1 MNQRIFVEKKS
12 EFDVASQK
20 ILAEL
25 QEFTPLTN
33 LKQYVVY
40 DVFDAEE
47 ISWDKLLNVLLDS
60 VADISH
66 SQNPADL
73 SISSFAT
80 EYLPGQYDQR
90 ADSAEQAIQ
99 LVTGNKPM
107 IRTGKLFVFDKVND
121 DTLAELKN
129 YLINSVDSREK
140 NLDILIKPSIPQ
152 PENVPTIDGFVDLD
166 ESGLAA
172 LHKEWSFSFDLAD
185 LKFTQDYFK
194 TENRNPT
201 ETELKVLD
209 TYWSDHCRHT
219 TFFTELKDITFEGD
233 LANKIEEI
241 FNRYLAL
248 RKELG
253 REHKPI
259 SLMDIG
265 TIAAKY
271 LRANGKLDDLVITDE
286 INACTIEIEV
296 DVEGEKQA
304 WYLLFKNETH
314 NHPTEIEPFGGASTC
329 VGGAI
334 RDPLSGRAFVYQA
347 MRVTGSADPREPIAE
362 TLEGKLPQ
370 KKITKTAAKGYSSYG
385 NQIGLATS
393 HVAEL
398 YDPGYKAKRMEVGYV
413 AGAVPKDWVRR
424 EAPVTGDRVIMV
436 GGKTGR
442 DGVGGASGSSKV
454 QDQTSINTL
463 SAEVQ
468 KGDAVEERKIQ
479 RLFRKPDVT
488 KLIKKCNDFGAGG
501 VSVAIGEIADSLNI
515 NLDKLPTKY
524 AGLNGTELAIS
535 ESQERMAVVVEA
547 KDVAKFIAH
556 ASQENLLAVEVA
568 EVTDSGRMQIF
579 WRGEMIVDLDRIF
592 LDTAGTKKSMTTKVV
607 SNQHAKVQSF
617 NPLTTEQFKNELSQL
632 NVASQKGLIENFDSH
647 VGRTTVLMPLGGK
660 HLKTPALASVNTIPV
675 LNKSTDTVAISSWGF
690 STTIANENPFLMGA
704 YAVVESLANLVA
716 SGGNHKNARLSFQ
729 EYFERLGADSEKWG
743 KPLQA
748 LLGALEAQ
756 LEFETAAIGGKDSM
770 SGTFENISVPPT
782 LISFACAVGELK
794 NIISP
799 EIKKAG
805 NYLYLAKHEPLASG
819 IPNYDQLNKVYK
831 DVHHHIS
838 NGTIV
843 SAQTIKEG
851 GLATSVFKMMVGN
864 GIGANI
870 NYDLDC
876 FASQIGSLILESTT
890 ELEGYALLGK
900 TEGNSLTVNGDK
912 FSTSE
917 LLAAWEGTLEQIF
930 PSKVVRGDTNKN
942 DSGDANKND
951 SGDTNKNDTNKN
963 ANEPVRDPT
972 NSAYSTVRESIKIA
986 SDIVRGDTNK
996 YDTNKYDTNKYPRVF
1011 IPIFPGT
1018 NCEYETEHVFVDAGA
1033 DVHTALFRNYSEE
1046 AISESISAFVTE
1058 LEAANILM
1066 IPGGFSAGDE
1076 PDGSAKYI
1084 VSVLKNPEV
1093 KEAVH
1098 GLIARGG
1105 LVLGICNGFQAL
1117 VKSGLLP
1124 YGEIRD
1130 VDETS
1135 ATMTFNSIGRHISQ
1149 TAHVEV
1155 VSDKSPWL
1163 QGMQGMKYI
1172 VPFSHGEGRFYAN
1185 DAMVKDLAANGQIA
1199 TQYIDF
1205 EGNVALDMPYNPNGS
1220 VHGIEGITDATGQIY
1235 GRMGHPER
1243 FRKGLM
1249 KNIPEME
1256 FMDIFKNGVEWFKG

>member
-12 EFDVASQK
+12 AFDVESHK
-20 ILAEL
+20 VLAEL
-25 QEFTPLTN
+25 QEFTSLTH
-33 LKQYVVY
+33 LKQYVIY
-40 DVFDAEE
+40 DVFDAQEQ
-47 ISWDKLLNVLLDS
+47 SWDKLKTVLLDA
-60 VADISH
+60 VADITH
-66 SQNPADL
+66 AENPAA
-73 SISSFAT
+73 SNTSSFAT

-90 ADSAEQAIQ
+90 ADSAAQAIQ
-99 LVTGNKPM
+99 LVVGSKPAV
-107 IRTGKLFVFDKVND
+107 RTGKLFVFDKVSD
-121 DTLAELKN
+121 SDLAKVKD
-129 YLINSVDSREK
+129 YLINSVDSQEK
-140 NLDILIKPSIPQ
+140 NLDILVNPSIPK
-152 PENVPTIDGFVDLD
+152 PTEVPLIEGFTALD
-166 ESGLAA
+166 ENA
-172 LHKEWSFSFDLAD
+172 LLSFHTEWSFSFDLAD
-185 LKFTQDYFK
+185 LKFIQDYFIQEK
-194 TENRNPT
+194 RNPT

-219 TFFTELKDITFEGD
+219 TFFTELKDIQFAGD
-233 LANKIEEI
+233 LAYKLEEI

-347 MRVTGSADPREPIAE
+347 MRVTGSGDPRERIE
-362 TLEGKLPQ
+362 NTLEGKLPQ
-370 KKITKTAAKGYSSYG
+370 KKITKMAAKGFASYG

-393 HVAEL
+393 QIAEI

-454 QDQTSINTL
+454 QDETSINTL

-479 RLFRKPDVT
+479 RLFRKPEVT

-547 KDVAKFIAH
+547 KDVTAFVEY

-579 WRGEMIVDLDRIF
+579 WRGEMIVDLDREF
-592 LDTAGTKKSMTTKVV
+592 LDTAGTQKTMHAKAV
-607 SNQHAKVQSF
+607 SNSYVETQAIT
-617 NPLTTEQFKNELSQL
+617 PLTNDQFKKELSQL

-660 HLKTPALASVNTIPV
+660 YLKTPSLASVNTIPV
-675 LNKSTDTVAISSWGF
+675 LNKSTDTVAISTWGF
-690 STTIANENPFLMGA
+690 SVDLANKNPFLMGA
-704 YAVVESLANLVA
+704 YAVVESLAKLVA
-716 SGGNHKNARLSFQ
+716 AGGNHKDARLSFQ
-729 EYFERLGADSEKWG
+729 EYFEKLGADAEKWG

-770 SGTFENISVPPT
+770 SGTFDNIHVPPT

-799 EIKKAG
+799 EIKGKE
-805 NYLYLAKHEPLASG
+805 NFLYLAGHQATASG
-819 IPNYDQLNKVYK
+819 LPNYDQLNKTYA
-831 DVHHHIS
+831 DIHQHIKK
-838 NGTIV
+838 GTII
-843 SAQTIKEG
+843 SAQTIKDG
-851 GLATSVFKMMVGN
+851 GLASAVFKMAVGN
-864 GIGANI
+864 GIGADI
-870 NYDLDC
+870 NYGKDC
-876 FASQIGSLILESTT
+876 FKPQIGSLILESKT
-890 ELEGYALLGK
+890 ELAGYELLGK
-900 TEGNSLTVNGDK
+900 TGGSDLTINGETFK
-912 FSTSE
+912 LVE
-917 LLAAWEGTLEQIF
+917 LTAAWEGTLEPIF
-930 PSKVVRGDTNKN
+930 PSVTPRSVNPGLH
-942 DSGDANKND
+942 
-951 SGDTNKNDTNKN
+951 
-963 ANEPVRDPT
+963 
-972 NSAYSTVRESIKIA
+972 IA
-986 SDIVRGDTNK
+986 SRLHNTPRLQPWDIDK
-996 YDTNKYDTNKYPRVF
+996 PRVF

-1018 NCEYETEHVFVDAGA
+1018 NCEYESEHVFVDAGA
-1033 DVHTALFRNYSEE
+1033 DVHTRLFTNYNEQ
-1046 AISESISAFVTE
+1046 AVSESIAAFVE
-1058 LEAANILM
+1058 QINASNIMM

-1084 VSVLKNPEV
+1084 VSVLKNPAI
-1093 KEAVH
+1093 KDAVH
-1098 GLIARGG
+1098 ALLKRGG
-1105 LVLGICNGFQAL
+1105 LMLGICNGFQAL

-1130 VDETS
+1130 LDDTS
-1135 ATMTFNSIGRHISQ
+1135 ATMTFNNIGRHISQ

-1155 VSDKSPWL
+1155 KSDKSPWL
-1163 QGMQGMKYI
+1163 AGMQGKKYI

-1185 DAMVKDLAANGQIA
+1185 DAMVKELATNGQIA

-1220 VHGIEGITDATGQIY
+1220 VHGIEGLTDATGQIY

-1243 FRKGLM
+1243 YRKGLM

>member
-12 EFDVASQK
+12 AFDVESNK
-20 ILAEL
+20 VLAEL
-25 QEFTPLTN
+25 QEFTSLTH
-33 LKQYVVY
+33 LKQYVIY
-40 DVFDAEE
+40 DVFDAQEQ
-47 ISWDKLLNVLLDS
+47 SWDKLKRVLLDA
-60 VADISH
+60 VADITH
-66 SQNPADL
+66 AENPAA
-73 SISSFAT
+73 SNTSSFAT

-90 ADSAEQAIQ
+90 ADSAAQAIQ
-99 LVTGNKPM
+99 LVAGSKPA
-107 IRTGKLFVFDKVND
+107 IRTGKLFVFDKVSD
-121 DTLAELKN
+121 SDLAKVKD
-129 YLINSVDSREK
+129 YLINSVDSQEK
-140 NLDILIKPSIPQ
+140 NLDILVNPSIPK
-152 PENVPTIDGFVDLD
+152 PTEVPLIEGFTALD
-166 ESGLAA
+166 ENA
-172 LHKEWSFSFDLAD
+172 LLSFHTEWSFSFDLAD
-185 LKFTQDYFK
+185 LKFIQDYFIQEK
-194 TENRNPT
+194 RNPT

-219 TFFTELKDITFEGD
+219 TFFTELKDIQFAGD
-233 LANKIEEI
+233 LAYKLEEI

-347 MRVTGSADPREPIAE
+347 MRVTGSGDPRERIE
-362 TLEGKLPQ
+362 NTLEGKLPQ
-370 KKITKTAAKGYSSYG
+370 KKITKMAAKGFASYG

-393 HVAEL
+393 QIAEI

-436 GGKTGR
+436 GGATGR

-454 QDQTSINTL
+454 QDETSINTL

-479 RLFRKPDVT
+479 RLFRKPEVT

-547 KDVAKFIAH
+547 KDVETFIAY

-579 WRGEMIVDLDRIF
+579 WRGEMIVDLDREF
-592 LDTAGTKKSMTTKVV
+592 LDTAGTQKTMHAKAV
-607 SNQHAKVQSF
+607 SNSYVETQAIT
-617 NPLTTEQFKNELSQL
+617 PLTNDQFKKELSQL

-660 HLKTPALASVNTIPV
+660 YLKTPSLASVNTIPV
-675 LNKSTDTVAISSWGF
+675 LNKSTDTVAISTWGF
-690 STTIANENPFLMGA
+690 SVDLANKNPFLMGA
-704 YAVVESLANLVA
+704 YAVVESLAKLVA
-716 SGGNHKNARLSFQ
+716 AGGNHKDARLSFQ
-729 EYFERLGADSEKWG
+729 EYFEKLGADAEKWG

-770 SGTFENISVPPT
+770 SGTFDNIHVPPT

-799 EIKKAG
+799 EIKGKE
-805 NYLYLAKHEPLASG
+805 NFLYLAGHQATASG
-819 IPNYDQLNKVYK
+819 LPNYDQLNKTYA
-831 DVHHHIS
+831 DIHQHIKK
-838 NGTIV
+838 GTII
-843 SAQTIKEG
+843 SAQTIKDG
-851 GLATSVFKMMVGN
+851 GLASAVFKMAVGN
-864 GIGANI
+864 GIGADI
-870 NYDLDC
+870 NYGKDC
-876 FASQIGSLILESTT
+876 FKPQIGSLILESKS
-890 ELEGYALLGK
+890 ELAGYELLGK
-900 TEGNSLTVNGDK
+900 TGGNDLTINGETFK
-912 FSTSE
+912 LAE
-917 LLAAWEGTLEQIF
+917 LTAAWEGTLEPIF
-930 PSKVVRGDTNKN
+930 PSKTTANTKESNSKFQDSSANTLETN
-942 DSGDANKND
+942 
-951 SGDTNKNDTNKN
+951 
-963 ANEPVRDPT
+963 
-972 NSAYSTVRESIKIA
+972 NSKLETV
-986 SDIVRGDTNK
+986 
-996 YDTNKYDTNKYPRVF
+996 RVF

-1018 NCEYETEHVFVDAGA
+1018 NCEYESEHVFVDAGA
-1033 DVHTALFRNYSEE
+1033 DVHTRLFTNYNEQ
-1046 AISESISAFVTE
+1046 AVSESIAAFVE
-1058 LEAANILM
+1058 QINASNIMM

-1084 VSVLKNPEV
+1084 VSVLKNPAI
-1093 KEAVH
+1093 KDAVH
-1098 GLIARGG
+1098 ALLKRGG
-1105 LVLGICNGFQAL
+1105 LMLGICNGFQAL

-1130 VDETS
+1130 LDDTS
-1135 ATMTFNSIGRHISQ
+1135 ATMTFNNIGRHISQ

-1155 VSDKSPWL
+1155 KSDKSPWL
-1163 QGMQGMKYI
+1163 AGMQGKRYI

-1185 DAMVKDLAANGQIA
+1185 DAMVKELATNGQIA

-1205 EGNVALDMPYNPNGS
+1205 DGNVALDMPYNPNGS

-1243 FRKGLM
+1243 YRKGLM

-1256 FMDIFKNGVEWFKG
+1256 FMDIFKNGVEWFK

>member
-20 ILAEL
+20 VLAEL
-25 QEFTPLTN
+25 QEFTPLTH

-47 ISWDKLLNVLLDS
+47 SSWDKLKNVLLDS
-60 VADISH
+60 VADISYLE
-66 SQNPADL
+66 SPADASL
-73 SISSFAT
+73 SSFAT

-99 LVTGNKPM
+99 LVTGIKPM

-121 DTLAELKN
+121 STLADIKN
-129 YLINSVDSREK
+129 YLINSVDSQEK
-140 NLDILIKPSIPQ
+140 NLERLIKPNIPQ
-152 PENVPTIDGFVDLD
+152 PENVPTIDGFIDLN
-166 ESGLAA
+166 ENGLAA

-194 TENRNPT
+194 TEKRNPT

-347 MRVTGSADPREPIAE
+347 MRVTGSADPREPIAD

-424 EAPVTGDRVIMV
+424 EAPETGDRVIMV

-454 QDQTSINTL
+454 QDETSINTL

-479 RLFRKPDVT
+479 RLFRKPEVT
-488 KLIKKCNDFGAGG
+488 RLIKKCNDFGAGG

-547 KDVAKFIAH
+547 KDVAAFIAH

-592 LDTAGTKKSMTTKVV
+592 LDTAGTQKTMTAKVV
-607 SNQHAKVQSF
+607 SDQHAKIQALT
-617 NPLTTEQFKNELSQL
+617 PLTSDQFKKELSQL

-660 HLKTPALASVNTIPV
+660 YLKTPALASVNTIPV

-690 STTIANENPFLMGA
+690 STTMANENPFLMGA
-704 YAVVESLANLVA
+704 YSVVESLANLVA

-729 EYFERLGADSEKWG
+729 EYFERLGADAEKWG

-782 LISFACAVGELK
+782 LISFACAVGVLK

-799 EIKKAG
+799 EIKEAG
-805 NYLYLAKHEPLASG
+805 NYLYLAKHKPLASG
-819 IPNYDQLNKVYK
+819 IPNYDQLNKVYN
-831 DVHHHIS
+831 DVHQYIS

-870 NYDLDC
+870 TYGLDC
-876 FASQIGSLILESTT
+876 FASQIGSLILESTA
-890 ELEGYALLGK
+890 ELEGYELLGK
-900 TEGNSLTVNGDK
+900 TEGNSLTINGEK
-912 FSTSE
+912 FDTAE
-917 LLAAWEGTLEQIF
+917 LLVAWEGTLEPIF
-930 PSKVVRGDTNKN
+930 PSKTAYTNSETIKMASDAVNNLNKN
-942 DSGDANKND
+942 G
-951 SGDTNKNDTNKN
+951 GIET
-963 ANEPVRDPT
+963 
-972 NSAYSTVRESIKIA
+972 
-986 SDIVRGDTNK
+986 
-996 YDTNKYDTNKYPRVF
+996 PRVF

-1046 AISESISAFVTE
+1046 AIAESISAFVIE
-1058 LEAANILM
+1058 LNAANILM

-1130 VDETS
+1130 LDETS

-1155 VSDKSPWL
+1155 MSDKSPWL
-1163 QGMQGMKYI
+1163 QDMKGKKYI

-1185 DAMVKDLAANGQIA
+1185 DAMVSELAANGQIA

-1243 FRKGLM
+1243 FRNGLM

>member
-1 MNQRIFVEKKS
+1 MLKSKKVSRKFQPHHISQHSAIYRAQLIYQTTFAAAYREAMNQRIFVEKKS
-12 EFDVASQK
+12 AFDIESSK
-20 ILAEL
+20 ILSEL
-25 QEFTPLTN
+25 QEFTPLTQ
-33 LKQYVVY
+33 LKQYVIY

-47 ISWDKLLNVLLDS
+47 TSWDKAKKVLLDP
-60 VADISH
+60 VADIVHYSKPE
-66 SQNPADL
+66 SVNA
-73 SISSFAT
+73 SWFAM

-99 LVTGNKPM
+99 LVTDHKST
-107 IRTGKLFVFDKVND
+107 IRTGKLFVFDNVD
-121 DTLAELKN
+121 DDVLGKIKK
-129 YLINSVDSREK
+129 YLINSVDSQEK
-140 NLDILIKPSIPQ
+140 DLEVLKLPAIPKP
-152 PENVPTIDGFVDLD
+152 EAVKTIEGFTSLGN
-166 ESGLAA
+166 EELKSF
-172 LHKEWSFSFDLAD
+172 HREWSFSFDIED
-185 LKFTQDYFK
+185 LKFIQEYFK
-194 TENRNPT
+194 TEQRNPT

-219 TFFTELKDITFEGD
+219 TFFTELKDITFAGD
-233 LANKIEEI
+233 LADKLQQV
-241 FNRYLAL
+241 FDRYLDI
-248 RKELG
+248 RKELK

-271 LRANGKLDDLVITDE
+271 LRAKGKLDDLVITDE

-296 DVEGEKQA
+296 DVEGEKQD

-347 MRVTGSADPREPIAE
+347 MRVTGSANPLEHING
-362 TLEGKLPQ
+362 TLDGKLPQ

-393 HVAEL
+393 HIAEV
-398 YDPGYKAKRMEVGYV
+398 YDEGYKAKRMEVGYV

-424 EAPVTGDRVIMV
+424 EKPLSGDKVVMV

-454 QDQTSINTL
+454 QDETSINTL

-479 RLFRKPDVT
+479 RLFRKPEVT
-488 KLIKKCNDFGAGG
+488 RLIKKCNDFGAGG

-547 KDVAKFIAH
+547 KDVTSFINH
-556 ASQENLLAVEVA
+556 ASEENLLAVEVA
-568 EVTDSGRMQIF
+568 EVTDSGRMQVF
-579 WRGEMIVDLDRIF
+579 WRGDKIVDLDREF
-592 LDTAGTKKSMTTKVV
+592 LDTAGTLKSTNATAV
-607 SNQHAKVQSF
+607 SEQCATAQVITPLNTESFKSHLAK
-617 NPLTTEQFKNELSQL
+617 L
-632 NVASQKGLIENFDSH
+632 NIASQKGLIENFDSH

-675 LNKSTDTVAISSWGF
+675 LNKRTSTAAISTWGF
-690 STTIANENPFLMGA
+690 STKLANENPFLMGS
-704 YAVVESLANLVA
+704 YAVVESLAKLVA
-716 SGGNHKNARLSFQ
+716 SGGDYKKARLSFQ
-729 EYFERLGADSEKWG
+729 EYFERLGNDAEKWG

-770 SGTFENISVPPT
+770 SGSFENIHVPPT
-782 LISFACAVGELK
+782 LISFACAVGDASH
-794 NIISP
+794 IISP
-799 EIKKAG
+799 ELKSES
-805 NYLYLAKHEPLASG
+805 NYLYLVEHNPLRNEV
-819 IPNYDQLNKVYK
+819 PDYKQLNNYYTRIHSLIKEGKV
-831 DVHHHIS
+831 
-838 NGTIV
+838 V
-843 SAQTIKEG
+843 SAQIIKEG
-851 GLATSVFKMMVGN
+851 GIATSLFKMSVGN
-864 GIGANI
+864 GIGCNVV
-870 NYDLDC
+870 YGRDC
-876 FASQIGSLILESTT
+876 FKPMLGSLIIESTVELDGFNRLGNT
-890 ELEGYALLGK
+890 KGVDLVINSNTFKISELELYWK
-900 TEGNSLTVNGDK
+900 K
-912 FSTSE
+912 
-917 LLAAWEGTLEQIF
+917 TLEPIF
-930 PSKVVRGDTNKN
+930 QSETNELDAVAELPFEEKQVSKSKPATIEN
-942 DSGDANKND
+942 
-951 SGDTNKNDTNKN
+951 
-963 ANEPVRDPT
+963 
-972 NSAYSTVRESIKIA
+972 
-986 SDIVRGDTNK
+986 
-996 YDTNKYDTNKYPRVF
+996 PRVF

-1018 NCEYETEHVFVDAGA
+1018 NCEYETEHVFIEAGA
-1033 DVHTALFRNYSEE
+1033 DVHTALFRNFNEE
-1046 AISESISAFVTE
+1046 AIKTSIASFVDE
-1058 LEAANILM
+1058 LEQAQILM

-1084 VSVLKNPEV
+1084 VSVLKNQKV
-1093 KEAVH
+1093 KVAVH
-1098 GLIARGG
+1098 RLIKRGG

-1130 VDETS
+1130 LDDTS

-1155 VSDKSPWL
+1155 KSEMSPWL
-1163 QGMQGMKYI
+1163 KGMKGKRFI
-1172 VPFSHGEGRFYAN
+1172 VPFSHGEGRFYASEE
-1185 DAMVKDLAANGQIA
+1185 MSKELAQNGQIA
-1199 TQYIDF
+1199 TQYVDL
-1205 EGNVALDMPYNPNGS
+1205 EGNAAINMPYNPNGS
-1220 VHGIEGITDATGQIY
+1220 VYGIEGITDATGQIY

-1243 FRKGLM
+1243 YREGLM
-1249 KNIPEME
+1249 KNIPEIE
-1256 FMDIFKNGVEWFKG
+1256 FMDIFKNGVEWFK

>member
-1 MNQRIFVEKKS
+1 MSLICTVYLCQVQYQKSMNQRIFVEKKS

-20 ILAEL
+20 VLAEL

-47 ISWDKLLNVLLDS
+47 SSWNKLLNVLLDS
-60 VADISH
+60 VSDISH
-66 SQNPADL
+66 TQNPADASL
-73 SISSFAT
+73 SSFAT

-99 LVTGNKPM
+99 LVTGTKPM

-121 DTLAELKN
+121 GTLADIKN
-129 YLINSVDSREK
+129 YLINSVDSQEK
-140 NLDILIKPSIPQ
+140 NLDTLVKPNIPQ
-152 PENVPTIDGFVDLD
+152 PEDVPTIDGFIDLD

-248 RKELG
+248 RKELD

-347 MRVTGSADPREPIAE
+347 MRVTGSADPREAIAD

-393 HVAEL
+393 HIAEV
-398 YDPGYKAKRMEVGYV
+398 YDQGYKAKRMEVGYV

-424 EAPVTGDRVIMV
+424 EAPETGDRVIMV

-454 QDQTSINTL
+454 QDETSINTL

-479 RLFRKPDVT
+479 RLFRKPEVT
-488 KLIKKCNDFGAGG
+488 RLIKKCNDFGAGG

-547 KDVAKFIAH
+547 KDVDTFIAH

-592 LDTAGTKKSMTTKVV
+592 LDTAGTQKTMTAKVV
-607 SNQHAKVQSF
+607 SDSHAKIQALT
-617 NPLTTEQFKNELSQL
+617 PLT
-632 NVASQKGLIENFDSH
+632 
-647 VGRTTVLMPLGGK
+647 
-660 HLKTPALASVNTIPV
+660 
-675 LNKSTDTVAISSWGF
+675 
-690 STTIANENPFLMGA
+690 
-704 YAVVESLANLVA
+704 
-716 SGGNHKNARLSFQ
+716 
-729 EYFERLGADSEKWG
+729 
-743 KPLQA
+743 
-748 LLGALEAQ
+748 
-756 LEFETAAIGGKDSM
+756 
-770 SGTFENISVPPT
+770 SVPYQR
-782 LISFACAVGELK
+782 G
-794 NIISP
+794 
-799 EIKKAG
+799 
-805 NYLYLAKHEPLASG
+805 
-819 IPNYDQLNKVYK
+819 D
-831 DVHHHIS
+831 
-838 NGTIV
+838 
-843 SAQTIKEG
+843 
-851 GLATSVFKMMVGN
+851 
-864 GIGANI
+864 
-870 NYDLDC
+870 
-876 FASQIGSLILESTT
+876 SLIL
-890 ELEGYALLGK
+890 
-900 TEGNSLTVNGDK
+900 
-912 FSTSE
+912 
-917 LLAAWEGTLEQIF
+917 W
-930 PSKVVRGDTNKN
+930 PM
-942 DSGDANKND
+942 
-951 SGDTNKNDTNKN
+951 
-963 ANEPVRDPT
+963 
-972 NSAYSTVRESIKIA
+972 KIH
-986 SDIVRGDTNK
+986 S
-996 YDTNKYDTNKYPRVF
+996 
-1011 IPIFPGT
+1011 
-1018 NCEYETEHVFVDAGA
+1018 
-1033 DVHTALFRNYSEE
+1033 
-1046 AISESISAFVTE
+1046 
-1058 LEAANILM
+1058 
-1066 IPGGFSAGDE
+1066 
-1076 PDGSAKYI
+1076 
-1084 VSVLKNPEV
+1084 
-1093 KEAVH
+1093 
-1098 GLIARGG
+1098 
-1105 LVLGICNGFQAL
+1105 
-1117 VKSGLLP
+1117 
-1124 YGEIRD
+1124 
-1130 VDETS
+1130 
-1135 ATMTFNSIGRHISQ
+1135 
-1149 TAHVEV
+1149 
-1155 VSDKSPWL
+1155 
-1163 QGMQGMKYI
+1163 
-1172 VPFSHGEGRFYAN
+1172 
-1185 DAMVKDLAANGQIA
+1185 
-1199 TQYIDF
+1199 
-1205 EGNVALDMPYNPNGS
+1205 
-1220 VHGIEGITDATGQIY
+1220 
-1235 GRMGHPER
+1235 
-1243 FRKGLM
+1243 
-1249 KNIPEME
+1249 
-1256 FMDIFKNGVEWFKG
+1256 